1 MTVAE
6 HMEHTHTW
14 STAWPVQVRLVGG
27 SAGDK
32 APNRSKSLLKQS

>member
-6 HMEHTHTW
+6 HMEHIHTW
-14 STAWPVQVRLVGG
+14 GTARPVQVRLVGG

>member
-14 STAWPVQVRLVGG
+14 SAAWPAQVRLVGG